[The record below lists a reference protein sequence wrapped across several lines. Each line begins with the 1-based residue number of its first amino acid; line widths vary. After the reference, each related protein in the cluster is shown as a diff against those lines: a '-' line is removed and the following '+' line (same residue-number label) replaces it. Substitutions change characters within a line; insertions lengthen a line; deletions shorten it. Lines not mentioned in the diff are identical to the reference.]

1 MKSYFMILVCGMW
14 RHAPDHGWMEQQSVY
29 QIVLTNYNKNPGAW
43 ELLRLG
49 TAEGEQF
56 NSSVPRLGWA
66 NQAIRLTLKPG
77 YNYIIQ

>member
-1 MKSYFMILVCGMW
+1 MKLGGCEGR

-29 QIVLTNYNKNPGAW
+29 QIVQPDKMKQKPRG
-43 ELLRLG
+43 LG
-49 TAEGEQF
+49 TEGEQL
-56 NSSVPRLGWA
+56 NSSVSRLGWA